1 MNLRDAGNVQ
11 MNLFFRMKDNTRLM
25 QVMDQINACGRG
37 PLHSAA
43 EGLQKDWKMKREKKL
58 PG

>member
-1 MNLRDAGNVQ
+1 

>member
-1 MNLRDAGNVQ
+1 VQMNLRDAGNVQ

-37 PLHSAA
+37 PCIRR
-43 EGLQKDWKMKREKKL
+43 QKGFRRIER
-58 PG
+58 